1 MTDKLFKSS
10 ESLSV
15 QELEARQEL
24 TVAIPSSGAEVA
36 KNDNNDTT
44 IDRCSGNKGK

>member
-1 MTDKLFKSS
+1 MTDKLFKAN

-24 TVAIPSSGAEVA
+24 TVAIPSDVDVS
-36 KNDNNDTT
+36 KRDNNDTT
-44 IDRCSGNKGK
+44 IDRCGGNKGK

>member
-1 MTDKLFKSS
+1 MTDKLFKSN

-24 TVAIPSSGAEVA
+24 TVAIPSSSLDVA

-44 IDRCSGNKGK
+44 IRRCSDNKGK

>member
-1 MTDKLFKSS
+1 MTDKLFKSN

-24 TVAIPSSGAEVA
+24 TVAIPSDVDAS
-36 KNDNNDTT
+36 KRDDNDTK
-44 IDRCSGNKGK
+44 IERCNGNSGK